1 MSKKKQQN
9 SEDLVEAQEPTLETA
24 PVSEKQ
30 VQISDSPEAPEA
42 PQTPE
47 AQPQVAEKA
56 VPRFF

>member
-9 SEDLVEAQEPTLETA
+9 SEDLVEAQEPTPEIA

-30 VQISDSPEAPEA
+30 VQISDSLEASEATQAPEV
-42 PQTPE
+42 
-47 AQPQVAEKA
+47 QPPAAEKA